1 MEGSAQSQA
10 QVATQ
15 VTGFRPTDVR
25 VYVDPLWIPDPQA
38 VMERYILSVPLA
50 RAYGCDKA
58 MLLNGTTVSTQELSA
73 NTSMFLTDIERV
85 LARHRCFAAIISI
98 RHGRESASSTN
109 TPSTSEPSPAPNQ
122 SVLAIHAPTW
132 DWDCLSG
139 DVNLFIQN
147 AGSARGRTLLHRYG
161 TECMVAPYAVID
173 EQALE
178 ADASECVALAL
189 EAASCEAVRLGKR
202 AHVKLPVLGA
212 ATHLRTPHGIVVGP
226 HAYRAFWKGVKLA
239 LQRCAFPGIAILECC
254 DKFGAGGLGACGGL
268 GGLTVTVPSPAR
280 DITDFSGTDP
290 SLLPCIVVPGS
301 SFQMAGGLASF
312 QLTLESGLAANS
324 DMNLVFSPL
333 FNSALLACAKNAV
346 AAEQPAVVRPHW
358 WPPAA
363 VRRYLSLH

>member
-1 MEGSAQSQA
+1 MGQA
-10 QVATQ
+10 QVAAPQDTLS
-15 VTGFRPTDVR
+15 GFRPTDVR

-73 NTSMFLTDIERV
+73 NTSLFLTDTERV
-85 LARHRCFAAIISI
+85 LARHRCFAAMISI
-98 RHGRESASSTN
+98 RQGGREAGSAAGGAAATK
-109 TPSTSEPSPAPNQ
+109 Q

-147 AGSARGRTLLHRYG
+147 AGSARGRTLLHRHG

-189 EAASCEAVRLGKR
+189 EAASCEALRMGKR
-202 AHVKLPVLGA
+202 AHVKLPVMGA

-226 HAYRAFWKGVKLA
+226 HAYRAFWKGVNLA

-254 DKFGAGGLGACGGL
+254 DKFGAGGLGAYGGL
-268 GGLTVTVPSPAR
+268 GGLAVTVPSPAR

-363 VRRYLSLH
+363 VRRYLRLH